1 MNDAEE
7 KKNPD
12 KPAGSSERKLAEWI
26 HVS

>member
-12 KPAGSSERKLAEWI
+12 KPADSSETKLAEWI